1 VILTQDD
8 RKPNPATAPV
18 FTVGET
24 VHHITGSGRSFR
36 IAIVTSN
43 GGTRIGIRYV
53 VGGKDMRVW
62 PWPRF
67 FAMFP
72 TFWSQ
77 YEK

>member
-1 VILTQDD
+1 MILNQDD
-8 RKPNPATAPV
+8 RKPNPDAKPI

-36 IAIVTSN
+36 IATVTSN

-62 PWPRF
+62 PWNLRH
-67 FAMFP
+67 ATP
-72 TFWSQ
+72 TK
-77 YEK
+77 ERTEL